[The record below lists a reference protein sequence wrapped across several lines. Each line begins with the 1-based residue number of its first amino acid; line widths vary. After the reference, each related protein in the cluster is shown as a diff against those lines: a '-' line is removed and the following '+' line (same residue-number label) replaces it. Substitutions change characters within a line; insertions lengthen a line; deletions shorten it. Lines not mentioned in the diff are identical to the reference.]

1 MMTTCRP
8 RNAMPF
14 LVSAALALCASSAFG
29 QVAPPKD
36 KVLRELGELGAKA
49 AECQE
54 TAKFAGG
61 DPAALARAQECAKQ
75 NERAFATMLPVL
87 QRACREQSDRG
98 CQDWATKQYEARQQL
113 PAAEAAR
120 ADCEAQ
126 RASLSRSKLDAVQ
139 GTTRWSTSAQ
149 GSSTGSSSNVGP
161 YGYGS
166 TSSGSSAGR
175 YDRSTEVRRRD
186 EDVLEQAL
194 TVINS
199 KCQEAAA
206 TEAMYR
212 SRLTL
217 VPLDEP
223 DVRAAAAR
231 AESDRA
237 KIATELLA
245 LSVLANDATD
255 AGDAGRYEE
264 FQATFNDFE
273 TKIAKLKAR
282 PELDR
287 DGRAAVLRLQRSL
300 ADFAQAWRWERT
312 HADRVAYFRSEIAKQ
327 DPGTFQGRQ
336 ITLTYQTNME
346 NSRREQQQVATE
358 KARLLTELHGQAARF
373 EQIAKK

>member
-1 MMTTCRP
+1 MMMTTCRP

-75 NERAFATMLPVL
+75 NERAFTTMLPVL

-98 CQDWATKQYEARQQL
+98 CQD
-113 PAAEAAR
+113 R
-120 ADCEAQ
+120 ADCEGQ
-126 RASLSRSKLDAVQ
+126 RASLSRWKLDAVQ

-166 TSSGSSAGR
+166 TSSGSSASR